1 MQQLIK
7 KMTKENVANLVCSI
21 WQNEPWGTAPSISDS
36 EIGFYLVMFGFA
48 DSPQNIAKIRK
59 AL

>member
-1 MQQLIK
+1 MQQLTK

-21 WQNEPWGTAPSISDS
+21 WANEPWGTAPSISDS
-36 EIGFYLVMFGFA
+36 MIGFYLVMFGFH